1 MTKKLILLELNEIN
15 FDFVEKYLQSGE
27 ELPAFSKILSKK
39 IYQTKSESEYE
50 HLEPWIQW
58 VSAHTGKKF
67 NEHKIFRL
75 GDIVN
80 SDELQIYEK
89 LEQHGFNVGA
99 ISPMN
104 TKNNLKN
111 PAYFIPDPWTK
122 TKPDNSFISKIITSS
137 VSDIVNQNAN
147 SKISLKSFLGLITS
161 FFLLVRP
168 KNFLSLIFYAFSALR
183 KPWRKALFLD
193 KLLHEFHL
201 SLFKSKNPDFSSL
214 FLNAGA
220 HIQHHYFFN
229 SSQIESELKNPSWYI
244 GDKEDPVLEMLKVYD
259 NIVGELLEQDV
270 SLIIATGL
278 SQVPYKKKKFY
289 YRLKNHKKFLESLEI
304 DFLEVYPRMSRDFLV
319 KFKSEDKALDAF
331 KILNSLED
339 GNQKKF
345 FDSIDKRGK
354 ELFILLTYPD
364 EITEKIF
371 FSNSNLKI
379 SAKENVSF
387 VAIKNGEHNEKGF
400 LFLSDDIKNNF
411 YEDGR
416 HVAYIFNLI
425 LNLFGIK
432 K

>member
-1 MTKKLILLELNEIN
+1 MKVILLELNEIN
-15 FDFVEKYLQSGE
+15 FDFVEKYLKSGE
-27 ELPAFSKILSKK
+27 DLPAFSNVLNKK
-39 IYQTKSESEYE
+39 IYKTSSENEYE

-80 SDELQIYEK
+80 SNELQIYEK
-89 LEQHGFNVGA
+89 LEQHGFSVGA

-122 TKPDNSFISKIITSS
+122 TKSDNSFLSKIISSS
-137 VSDIVNQNAN
+137 VSDIVNENAN
-147 SKISLKSFLGLITS
+147 SKISIKSFFGLIIS
-161 FFLLVRP
+161 FLILVRP
-168 KNFLSLIFYAFSALR
+168 KKFLNFLFYAFSALR

-201 SLFKSKNPDFSSL
+201 SLFKSKSPNFSSL

-229 SSQIESELKNPSWYI
+229 SSQVETEFKNPTWYV
-244 GDKEDPVLEMLKVYD
+244 GNREDPVLEMLKVYD
-259 NIVGELLEQDV
+259 EIIGELLGQDV

-278 SQVPYKKKKFY
+278 SQIPYKKKKFY
-289 YRLKNHKKFLESLEI
+289 YRLKNHGKFLETLGI
-304 DFLEVYPRMSRDFLV
+304 NYLEVQPRMSRDFLV
-319 KFKSEDKALDAF
+319 KFKSEDLALDAF
-331 KILNSLED
+331 EMLNSLED
-339 GNQKKF
+339 DNGIKF
-345 FDSIDKRGK
+345 FDSIDNRGK
-354 ELFILLTYPD
+354 ELFILLTYPE
-364 EITEKIF
+364 EITEKTF
-371 FSNSNLKI
+371 FLNSNFRI

-387 VAIKNGEHNEKGF
+387 VAIKNGEHNERGF
-400 LFLSDDIKNNF
+400 LFLSDDIKIN
-411 YEDGR
+411 YDKDGK
-416 HVAYIFNLI
+416 HVAHIFNLI

-432 K
+432 NP

>member
-1 MTKKLILLELNEIN
+1 MKVILLELNEIN
-15 FDFVEKYLQSGE
+15 FDFVEKYLKSGE
-27 ELPAFSKILSKK
+27 DLPAFSNVLNKK
-39 IYQTKSESEYE
+39 IYKTSSENEYE

-80 SDELQIYEK
+80 SNELQIYEK
-89 LEQHGFNVGA
+89 LEQHGFSVGA

-122 TKPDNSFISKIITSS
+122 TKSDNSFLSKIISSS
-137 VSDIVNQNAN
+137 VSDIVNENAN
-147 SKISLKSFLGLITS
+147 SKISIKSFFGLIIS
-161 FFLLVRP
+161 FLILVRP
-168 KNFLSLIFYAFSALR
+168 KKFLNFLFYAFSALR

-201 SLFKSKNPDFSSL
+201 SLFKSKSPNFSSL

-229 SSQIESELKNPSWYI
+229 SSQVETEFKNPTWYV
-244 GDKEDPVLEMLKVYD
+244 GNREDPVLEMLKVYD
-259 NIVGELLEQDV
+259 EIIGELLGQDV

-278 SQVPYKKKKFY
+278 SQIPYKKKKFY
-289 YRLKNHKKFLESLEI
+289 YRLKNHGKFLETLGI
-304 DFLEVYPRMSRDFLV
+304 NYLEVQPRMSRDFLV
-319 KFKSEDKALDAF
+319 KFKSEDLALDAF
-331 KILNSLED
+331 EILNSLED
-339 GNQKKF
+339 DNGIKF
-345 FDSIDKRGK
+345 FDSIDNRGK
-354 ELFILLTYPD
+354 ELFILLTYPE
-364 EITEKIF
+364 EITEKTF
-371 FSNSNLKI
+371 FLNSNFRI

-387 VAIKNGEHNEKGF
+387 VAIKNGEHNERGF
-400 LFLSDDIKNNF
+400 LFLSDDIKIN
-411 YEDGR
+411 YDKDGK
-416 HVAYIFNLI
+416 HVAHIFNLI

-432 K
+432 NP

>member
-1 MTKKLILLELNEIN
+1 MKVILLELNEIN
-15 FDFVEKYLQSGE
+15 FDFVEKYLKSGE
-27 ELPAFSKILSKK
+27 DLPAFSNVLNKK
-39 IYQTKSESEYE
+39 IYKTSSENEYE

-80 SDELQIYEK
+80 SNELQIYEK
-89 LEQHGFNVGA
+89 LEQHGFSVGA

-122 TKPDNSFISKIITSS
+122 TKSDNSFLSKIISSS
-137 VSDIVNQNAN
+137 VSDIVNENAN
-147 SKISLKSFLGLITS
+147 SKISIKSFFGLIIS
-161 FFLLVRP
+161 FLILVRP
-168 KNFLSLIFYAFSALR
+168 KKFLNFLFYAFSALR

-201 SLFKSKNPDFSSL
+201 SLFKSKSPNFSSL

-229 SSQIESELKNPSWYI
+229 SSQVETEFKNPTWYV
-244 GDKEDPVLEMLKVYD
+244 GNREDPVLEMLKVYD
-259 NIVGELLEQDV
+259 EIIGELLGQDV

-278 SQVPYKKKKFY
+278 SQIPYKKKKFY
-289 YRLKNHKKFLESLEI
+289 YRLKNHGKFLETLGI
-304 DFLEVYPRMSRDFLV
+304 NYLEVQPRMSRDFLV
-319 KFKSEDKALDAF
+319 KFKSEDLALDAF
-331 KILNSLED
+331 EILNSLED
-339 GNQKKF
+339 DNGIKF
-345 FDSIDKRGK
+345 FDSIDNRGN
-354 ELFILLTYPD
+354 ELFILLTYPE
-364 EITEKIF
+364 EITEKTF
-371 FSNSNLKI
+371 FLNSNFRI

-387 VAIKNGEHNEKGF
+387 VAIKNGEHNERGF
-400 LFLSDDIKNNF
+400 LFLSDDIKIN
-411 YEDGR
+411 YDKDGK
-416 HVAYIFNLI
+416 HVAHIFNLI

-432 K
+432 NP